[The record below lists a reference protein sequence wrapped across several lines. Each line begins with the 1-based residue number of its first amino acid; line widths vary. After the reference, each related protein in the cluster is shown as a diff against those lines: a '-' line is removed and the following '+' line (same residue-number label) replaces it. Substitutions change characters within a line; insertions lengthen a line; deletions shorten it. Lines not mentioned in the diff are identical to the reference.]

1 MGASVRGTIAIA
13 RLVDREAPA
22 EVYQRERER
31 ERERARFSLFHEMVG
46 EVEKAAGRH

>member
-22 EVYQRERER
+22 EVYQRERES
-31 ERERARFSLFHEMVG
+31 FSLFHEMVR

>member
-1 MGASVRGTIAIA
+1 VRGTIAIA

-31 ERERARFSLFHEMVG
+31 ERALLPVP
-46 EVEKAAGRH
+46 